1 MNLSNLEPL
10 KPRPTSRYGSRS
22 QIRNRSGPSAVS
34 SPLKVCFAPFA
45 VESFFNIRKNL
56 STKQPLFPKGLKLF
70 TNPQSNGA
78 TVESFGIRLKRERE
92 KKNITLDDISLSTKI
107 GTRLLRALEEEHFDQ
122 LPGGIF
128 NKGFV
133 RAYARCLGMD
143 EDQAVADY
151 LLASGEASPMK
162 APEPAI
168 LAVPEEKP
176 QSPASG
182 VEQIPWGVLAG
193 ALLVIAFGFAIW
205 GFNSREKQREAREQS
220 VLHSQVASATST
232 EQAPT
237 PSASTATAS
246 TPAPAAVPAVT
257 PATAPVNPGEFN
269 ILIKARDDSWLSITA
284 DDKPAVEETLAA
296 GTEKSV
302 PAKKSVAIRAGNAGA
317 LDFYFNGK
325 KLPSQGD
332 EGQVKSLI
340 FTENGLEPPKP
351 PATEPTPQPQ

>member
-1 MNLSNLEPL
+1 M
-10 KPRPTSRYGSRS
+10 
-22 QIRNRSGPSAVS
+22 
-34 SPLKVCFAPFA
+34 
-45 VESFFNIRKNL
+45 
-56 STKQPLFPKGLKLF
+56 
-70 TNPQSNGA
+70 
-78 TVESFGIRLKRERE
+78 ESFGARLKRERE
-92 KKNITLDDISLSTKI
+92 KKNISLDDISLSTKI

-151 LLASGEASPMK
+151 LIASGEASPMK
-162 APEPAI
+162 APEPPI

-176 QSPASG
+176 QSSASG

-205 GFNSREKQREAREQS
+205 GFSNREKQREAREQS
-220 VLHSQVASATST
+220 IAHSQTVAPETAASAST
-232 EQAPT
+232 PT
-237 PSASTATAS
+237 PSA
-246 TPAPAAVPAVT
+246 PAPAEAPAAT
-257 PATAPVNPGEFN
+257 PSTTPVNSGEFTV
-269 ILIKARDDSWLSITA
+269 LIKARDDSWLSITA

-302 PAKKSVAIRAGNAGA
+302 PAKQAIAIRAGNAGA

-332 EGQVKSLI
+332 EGQVKTLT
-340 FTENGLEPPKP
+340 FNENGLEPPKP
-351 PATEPTPQPQ
+351 PTTETTQQPQ